1 MSKFGIDVSKWQGPN
16 FDFAR
21 AKREDKVEFVILR
34 GAYSCPKVKSNGGK
48 DSQFENYYKKCK
60 ALNLPVGIY
69 QYSMATTVEQAKAE
83 AEFLYT
89 NVLKG
94 KQFELPIYIDVED
107 KVQLALSKQALTEI
121 VKAWCGYLEPKGFW
135 VGIYA
140 GKYTFRD
147 QLEDSQLKRY
157 AHWLAMWAKE
167 CTYEDKS
174 VLGMWQF
181 GGETNPINSIQKKE
195 PIYDSRDSQTIIGY
209 RTVTVPKPIAGQ
221 TVDQNYM
228 YVDYPSKIKAAGLN
242 GFGKPT
248 ASTKPKYV
256 TYTVKK
262 NDTLWAIAAKYLG
275 NGVRY
280 KEIKELNNLK
290 SDIIR
295 AGQTLKIPR
304 K

>member
-1 MSKFGIDVSKWQGPN
+1 MAKFGIDVSKWQGAN

-21 AKREDKVEFVILR
+21 AKNKDKVEFVILR
-34 GAYSCPKVKSNGGK
+34 GAYSCPKAISGGGK
-48 DSQFENYYKKCK
+48 DGQFENYYKKCK
-60 ALNLPVGIY
+60 ALNLPVGVY
-69 QYSMATTVEQAKAE
+69 QYSMATTIEKAKAE
-83 AEFLYT
+83 AEFLYN

-107 KVQLALSKQALTEI
+107 KVQLALSKQALTDI
-121 VKAWCGYLEPKGFW
+121 VKAWCEYLEPKGFW

-147 QLEDSQLKRY
+147 QLEDAQLKRY
-157 AHWLAMWAKE
+157 AHWLAQWAKE

-174 VLGMWQF
+174 VMGMWQF
-181 GGETNPINSIQKKE
+181 GGETNLLRSNQ
-195 PIYDSRDSQTIIGY
+195 
-209 RTVTVPKPIAGQ
+209 IAGQ

-228 YVDYPSKIKAAGLN
+228 YVDYPAKIKAAKLN
-242 GFGKPT
+242 GFGKAATTTP
-248 ASTKPKYV
+248 AAKPEYV

-262 NDTLWAIAAKYLG
+262 GDSLWAIAAKKLG
-275 NGVRY
+275 KGARY
-280 KEIKELNNLK
+280 TEIKELNNLK
-290 SDIIR
+290 SDMIY